1 MNIVTA
7 AMAGKMAMGT
17 KRKPGTSHISMP
29 KKLVLKFWISATMLA
44 GMMDG
49 SITAPLWMAWISAV
63 CIVEVLAV
71 AMPIASQAALTAALS
86 TPKM

>member
-17 KRKPGTSHISMP
+17 RRKPGTSHISMP
-29 KKLVLKFWISATMLA
+29 KKLVLKFWISETTLA

-49 SITAPLWMAWISAV
+49 SITAPLWMA
-63 CIVEVLAV
+63 
-71 AMPIASQAALTAALS
+71 
-86 TPKM
+86 